1 MIKLYVFLTAAPGA
15 DPFRHR
21 GAAALGE
28 LHRVAPAAVEY
39 VQTRTLERQLSEALS
54 LPQNGTPPAPKEQPV
69 RREAVSICSIEEP
82 PPFAGVAEF
91 RFDYAAPAVEAA
103 SDVAKLANL
112 WADDASASKVVAG
125 HERTIMRLPSHVHG
139 QGIKGVFP
147 FDRKPGISID
157 YFQAYWWRTHGP
169 IAARTEGALAYFQC
183 HPLRHLY
190 ENGAPGFD
198 GITELHWPDFAA
210 AEAAMASRQMREDQ
224 SQDALNFADTDTV
237 QLFMA
242 QEEIVQL

>member
-39 VQTRTLERQLSEALS
+39 VQTRTLERQLSE
-54 LPQNGTPPAPKEQPV
+54 
-69 RREAVSICSIEEP
+69 EP
-82 PPFAGVAEF
+82 PPFAGTAEF